1 MYGVELYAAVRLAVV
16 EEGLSHRE
24 AARRF
29 GIDRRTVKK
38 MLSYS
43 APPGYRRT
51 KPVRRPKLEGFTGI
65 IDAILEADADP
76 AVPRKQRHTAHRIFE
91 RLRDEHGF
99 TGGYTIV
106 KDYVRARRQTT
117 REAFVPLH
125 HPPGH
130 AQVDFG
136 EAVVE
141 VGGLRE
147 KVAFFCL
154 ILPHSDVWF
163 VKAYPKETTEA
174 FLDGHVS
181 AFAFLGG
188 VPRSILYDNT
198 TLAVARILGDGTRR
212 RTQAFT
218 HLQSH
223 YLFRDRFGRPGKG
236 NDKGKVE
243 ALVKTA
249 RRTFM
254 VPIPKVPDLDVLNER
269 LMAHVLAAE
278 RLHGDDTPVPV
289 LASGKT
295 DTGRAWVYVRD
306 DKPFAGPGPP
316 ATLFR
321 YSRDRSGD
329 HPVEHLR
336 TFAGILQVDAYAGYR
351 RLYEPGRS
359 PGPVTEALCWSHG
372 RRKFYELADIAAGK
386 RRGKST
392 PPWPRRW
399 TTC

>member
-16 EEGLSHRE
+16 DEGLSHHE
-24 AARRF
+24 AGRRF

-51 KPVRRPKLEGFTGI
+51 KPVRRPKLDGFTGI
-65 IDAILEADADP
+65 VDAILEADTDP
-76 AVPRKQRHTAHRIFE
+76 DVPRKQRHTAHRIFE

-106 KDYVRARRQTT
+106 KDYVRSRRQST

-141 VGGLRE
+141 VGGRRE

-154 ILPHSDVWF
+154 ILPHSNLWF
-163 VKAYPKETTEA
+163 VKAYPRETTEA

-198 TLAVARILGDGTRR
+198 TLAVARILGDRHEPCRLFVLTR
-212 RTQAFT
+212 AGAELP
-218 HLQSH
+218 LQSVDLRIEVLDPIEQKGAQLTDRSRQPRTWILEGRCQPIDMSRSLRRDNAKLRQVAPQRVDRLRALAH
-223 YLFRDRFGRPGKG
+223 QKIARVEQHRPCLLFF
-236 NDKGKVE
+236 
-243 ALVKTA
+243 
-249 RRTFM
+249 
-254 VPIPKVPDLDVLNER
+254 
-269 LMAHVLAAE
+269 
-278 RLHGDDTPVPV
+278 RLHRHE
-289 LASGKT
+289 AHR
-295 DTGRAWVYVRD
+295 RA
-306 DKPFAGPGPP
+306 
-316 ATLFR
+316 L
-321 YSRDRSGD
+321 
-329 HPVEHLR
+329 
-336 TFAGILQVDAYAGYR
+336 R
-351 RLYEPGRS
+351 RLADRLCIRHVVLMPLHQRGHTL
-359 PGPVTEALCWSHG
+359 PVFVTE
-372 RRKFYELADIAAGK
+372 
-386 RRGKST
+386 
-392 PPWPRRW
+392 
-399 TTC
+399 

>member
-16 EEGLSHRE
+16 DEGLSHHE
-24 AARRF
+24 AGRLF

-38 MLSYS
+38 MLTYS

-51 KPVRRPKLEGFTGI
+51 KPVRRPKLDGFTGI
-65 IDAILEADADP
+65 VDAILEADTDP
-76 AVPRKQRHTAHRIFE
+76 DVPRKQRHTAHRIFE

-106 KDYVRARRQTT
+106 KDYVRARRQLT

-125 HPPGH
+125 HPLGH

-141 VGGLRE
+141 VGGRRE

-154 ILPHSDVWF
+154 ILPHSNVWF
-163 VKAYPKETTEA
+163 VKAYPRETTEA

-249 RRTFM
+249 RRRFM
-254 VPIPKVPDLDVLNER
+254 VPIPKVHDLSVLNER
-269 LMAHVLAAE
+269 LLARCLE
-278 RLHGDDTPVPV
+278 RLDALEAGGQAAALLADLEALRDLPAVPFEACEHVPGQISSTALVRYRLVDYSAPV
-289 LASGKT
+289 LFGT
-295 DTGRAWVYVRD
+295 
-306 DKPFAGPGPP
+306 
-316 ATLFR
+316 
-321 YSRDRSGD
+321 
-329 HPVEHLR
+329 VE
-336 TFAGILQVDAYAGYR
+336 
-351 RLYEPGRS
+351 
-359 PGPVTEALCWSHG
+359 
-372 RRKFYELADIAAGK
+372 
-386 RRGKST
+386 
-392 PPWPRRW
+392 
-399 TTC
+399 